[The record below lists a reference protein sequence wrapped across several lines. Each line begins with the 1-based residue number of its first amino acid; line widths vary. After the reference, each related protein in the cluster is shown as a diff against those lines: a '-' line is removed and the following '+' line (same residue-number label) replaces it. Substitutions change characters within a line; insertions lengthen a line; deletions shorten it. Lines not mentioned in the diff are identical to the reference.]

1 MLRIPSQTIAVR
13 ATPRHPK
20 NKNMASPHVSLKRG
34 KVGNGAAHAAYV
46 EGEGKYAD
54 RDDVR
59 AVIDGNLPAWAG
71 GDARRFFA
79 AADTNERKNGRAYLE
94 VEAAIP
100 REAEDPVEW
109 ARNFAQELLG
119 ERFPYRLAVH
129 DREAGDGGRNVHL
142 HLMFSDRPSDGEHFD
157 AQRFFKR
164 NGSKKDRSWNKRDKV
179 TDVRWLFANHVRRAV
194 PDWEAPAPAKPE
206 PKIGPALPHAGDWY
220 HQVRAARLAEVEQ
233 IRIERRQEAEREK
246 IRDELAEAT
255 KDLRNP
261 WEADLPQLE
270 RRLNTLLM
278 QPLQPGQQ
286 AELQEL
292 RRKAELERRRREEEA
307 RKKAQEAQQAK
318 ASAQQD
324 RMARDLLKI
333 ALYVRYCDLEAGSDG
348 GKRLRDR
355 FQAAMRLTPPWMKAD
370 PDFSRQLAV
379 RLVAEELFDD
389 GLIGKETAAAVG
401 VNTKLTQQH
410 GGKAKAT
417 TKDLMSAIKAA
428 EAQNKAFGAQIRQM
442 SAALNAGAA
451 RIAQAQRGDHQAA
464 ADAASMVATAATQV
478 QSFTAGPSAGVGAK
492 DAPAPIPAAAADKAA
507 PAAPAPKPPAPKP

>member
-1 MLRIPSQTIAVR
+1 
-13 ATPRHPK
+13 
-20 NKNMASPHVSLKRG
+20 MASPHVSLKRG

-79 AADTNERKNGRAYLE
+79 AADANERKNGRAYLE

-100 REAEDPVEW
+100 REAADPVAW
-109 ARNFAQELLG
+109 ARNFAQQLLG
-119 ERFPYRLAVH
+119 GRFPYRLAVH

-179 TDVRWLFANHVRRAV
+179 AEVRALFAQLVRKVV
-194 PDWEAPAPAKPE
+194 PGWQQPAPAKPE
-206 PKIGPALPHAGDWY
+206 PKIGPALPHAGDRY

-246 IRDELAEAT
+246 IRDELTEAT

-261 WEADLPQLE
+261 AEADLPQRE

-307 RKKAQEAQQAK
+307 RKKAQAAQQAE
-318 ASAQQD
+318 ASAKQD
-324 RMARDLLKI
+324 RMTRDLMKI
-333 ALYVRYCDLEAGSDG
+333 ALYVRYCDLEAGSEG
-348 GKRLRDR
+348 GKRLRDM
-355 FQAAMRLTPPWMKAD
+355 FQTAMRLAPPWMKAD

-389 GLIGKETAAAVG
+389 GLIDKETAAAVG

-417 TKDLMSAIKAA
+417 SKDLMAALKAA

-442 SAALNAGAA
+442 SAALSAGAA
-451 RIAQAQRGDHQAA
+451 RIAQAKQGDHQAA
-464 ADAASMVATAATQV
+464 ADAASMVASAATQI
-478 QSFTAGPSAGVGAK
+478 QSFAGGSSIADSAKGA
-492 DAPAPIPAAAADKAA
+492 PPAAADKTPNA
-507 PAAPAPKPPAPKP
+507 PSPSTAKFKP